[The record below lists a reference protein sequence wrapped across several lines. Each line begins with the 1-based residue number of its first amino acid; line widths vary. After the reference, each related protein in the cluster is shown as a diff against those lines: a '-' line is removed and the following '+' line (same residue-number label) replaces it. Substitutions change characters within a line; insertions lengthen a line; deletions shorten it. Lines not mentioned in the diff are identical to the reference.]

1 MHGHEGRHARVQRN
15 VANEVVGAL
24 SGPFRPEPRPVD
36 RGGDVYAGWKP
47 VLDSDARSLRAD
59 EPASAAA
66 CDGAGV
72 PRRAGRLHLGLR
84 RGPAAQRASEAVILL
99 AGDGDRARNRRD
111 RDAADAGGV
120 SVGGLGGSLRAGAS
134 SR

>member
-1 MHGHEGRHARVQRN
+1 MHGHEGRHARVPRN
-15 VANEVVGAL
+15 VANEVAGAL
-24 SGPFRPEPRPVD
+24 SGPFRPEPRPVN

-72 PRRAGRLHLGLR
+72 PRRVGRLHLGLR

-111 RDAADAGGV
+111 RDAGGV
-120 SVGGLGGSLRAGAS
+120 SVGGLGGVFGRGRL